1 MDHYAKAYPIFS
13 RIKGIEEVKTMLR
26 SLKRFSKDEV
36 AKERLKIIE
45 FYDEY
50 GEKTT
55 KKAFGVGR
63 NTIFV
68 WKKRLRMSRNSIS
81 SLIPTPTTPKTKRV
95 METHPKVVAYIK
107 LLREEHVR
115 LGKEK
120 IKPLLDEY
128 CLKEDLPIIQ
138 ESTIGKVIK
147 RNNYFFQK
155 SGKIYHNPSHKFAQA
170 KRKKRDRIK
179 RPPRPESF
187 GYMEMDTVIK
197 FVDGVRVFFLTAI
210 DVKLRFA
217 FSLPYT
223 KLTSGV
229 TVDFFKK
236 LQFVYPIQITTIQ
249 TDNGLEFL
257 GDFEAYLKQQ
267 HIHQVFIYPRCCKIN
282 GTIERFNRTIQ
293 EEFIDENLHLF
304 HDPKLFSSKLIE
316 YLLFY
321 NTKRVHKSL
330 GLKTPLG
337 YLQQQGGMSNNS
349 VTSTSTCNF
358 INGDYN
364 VSMDIKQLIKY
375 QNKWVAFTED
385 RKKIV
390 KSAKKLDELLKLIKN
405 EKGLT
410 ISFLPPANQYLSP

>member
-349 VTSTSTCNF
+349 VTSTLHCNCT
-358 INGDYN
+358 I
-364 VSMDIKQLIKY
+364 I
-375 QNKWVAFTED
+375 
-385 RKKIV
+385 
-390 KSAKKLDELLKLIKN
+390 LL
-405 EKGLT
+405 
-410 ISFLPPANQYLSP
+410 